1 MTAKHWMLYGANGYT
16 GELIAR
22 KAVSLGLKP
31 ILAGRS
37 SDKIGLLAE
46 ELDLKYRIFAL
57 DSVEKAAVQL
67 GDIDVLLHCAGP
79 FSATG
84 PPMIAAC
91 LKSHSHYLDITGE
104 IDIFEHA
111 YSRHRDA
118 RKSEVVLCPGVGFDV
133 IPTDC
138 LASLLKT
145 IMPRA
150 KKLTLGFDSRS
161 SMSTGTART
170 SVEGLA
176 GGGRIRQD
184 GQIKQVPLAHTTRRI
199 NFGNGEKLA
208 IPIPWGDVSTAFHT
222 TGIPNIEVYVPAPTT
237 STLKLRLFRYVRP
250 LMLLP
255 GIRRFLKYQIGKQV
269 KGPDSE
275 TRAATDTWV
284 WGEVIDREGTKRE
297 ARFKTA
303 NGYDVTVDGS
313 IGAVQKLL
321 DDPPET
327 GGYYTPSQ
335 LLGHHFAGDLPGSSE
350 IELIQGSS
358 TEVLL

>member
-1 MTAKHWMLYGANGYT
+1 MKVKHWMLYGANGYT

-22 KAVSLGLKP
+22 KAISLGMRPL
-31 ILAGRS
+31 LAGRNAE
-37 SDKIGLLAE
+37 KIQALAE
-46 ELDLKYRIFAL
+46 ELDLPARVFPL
-57 DSVEKAAVQL
+57 ENVDQAAVQL
-67 GDIDVLLHCAGP
+67 GDIAVVLHCAGP
-79 FSATG
+79 FSKTG

-91 LKSHSHYLDITGE
+91 LKSHTHYLDITGE

-111 YSRHRDA
+111 YSLHKA
-118 RKSEVVLCPGVGFDV
+118 AKKNEVVLCPGVGFDV

-176 GGGRIRQD
+176 AGGRIRKD
-184 GQIKQVPLAHTTRRI
+184 GRITKVPLAHTTRRI
-199 NFGNGEKLA
+199 DFGNGEKLA
-208 IPIPWGDVSTAFHT
+208 IPIPWGDVSTAYFT

-237 STLKLRLFRYVRP
+237 SNIRLRLFRYLRP
-250 LMLLP
+250 FLLLP
-255 GIRRFLKYQIGKQV
+255 GVRSLLKYQIGKQV
-269 KGPDSE
+269 TGPDSD

-284 WGEVIDREGTKRE
+284 WGEVVDKAGTTRV

-303 NGYDVTVDGS
+303 NGYDVTVDGA
-313 IGAVQKLL
+313 IGAVQKLI
-321 DDPPET
+321 DDPPES

-335 LLGHHFAGDLPGSSE
+335 LLGHHFAGNLPGSSE
-350 IELIQGSS
+350 VEILQGSPA
-358 TEVLL
+358 EELL